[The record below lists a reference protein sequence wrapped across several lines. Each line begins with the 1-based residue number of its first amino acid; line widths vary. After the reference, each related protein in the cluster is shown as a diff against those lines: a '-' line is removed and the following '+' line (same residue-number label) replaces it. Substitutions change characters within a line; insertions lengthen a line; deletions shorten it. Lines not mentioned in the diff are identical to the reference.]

1 MENCETKVFEG
12 KQFSKHFC
20 NYFSLGIDGK
30 IGYSFDLHRTGSRMG
45 NLAVYGMMG
54 LVKSFTK
61 TKTLGELTAEFKEM
75 QPINIEDIKPKLEE
89 TKNKM

>member
-1 MENCETKVFEG
+1 
-12 KQFSKHFC
+12 
-20 NYFSLGIDGK
+20 
-30 IGYSFDLHRTGSRMG
+30 MG
-45 NLAVYGMMG
+45 NLAVYGMTG